1 MPISH
6 HPTRCYKTVEFS
18 RVSVGRYE
26 SDTRRLKTVADG
38 KFKNM
43 WPVVYILVDGNLF
56 RLFKIPTDC
65 RRLSADSIHNARRDE
80 ARQFCRL
87 GSGGVNRA

>member
-43 WPVVYILVDGNLF
+43 WPIGYILVDGNLF

-65 RRLSADSIHNARRDE
+65 RRLSADSIHTPDATKVDSFV
-80 ARQFCRL
+80 AL
-87 GSGGVNRA
+87 GRAV